1 MAPGSERGLNSKY
14 ERSFMETLQGK
25 LDRCSINT
33 ATLGH
38 REPLSVTID
47 RIARAGFG
55 GIAPWRH
62 EVEAGDVRQLAKQIR
77 AHGLTVTGYCR
88 STYLP
93 ATTRKGFEAN
103 IASNK
108 AALRDAAE
116 LNARCFVMVVG
127 GMPEGSRDL
136 DAARAQVAEGI
147 SELLETAR
155 QVGVPL
161 ALEPLHPMYAAN
173 RSVLNTIAQAL
184 DLCERIDPQGAS
196 GALGIAIDIY
206 HCWWD
211 PDVFQSIR
219 SAGKA
224 RRILAYHVSDS
235 LRDTGD
241 MLLDRGMMGDGVVD
255 LRALRR
261 CVESSGYAEHVE
273 VEIFSAQNW
282 WRRDPEEVLLT
293 CTERLQVVC

>member
-1 MAPGSERGLNSKY
+1 
-14 ERSFMETLQGK
+14 METLQGR

-47 RIARAGFG
+47 RIAKAGFG

-62 EVEAGDVRQLAKQIR
+62 EVEAGDVRQMAKQIR

-93 ATTRKGFEAN
+93 AATRGEFEAN

-108 AALRDAAE
+108 AALHDAAE

-127 GMPEGSRDL
+127 GMPEGSRDIC
-136 DAARAQVAEGI
+136 AARAQVSEGVA
-147 SELLETAR
+147 ELLDTAK

-161 ALEPLHPMYAAN
+161 ALEPLHPMYAAD

-184 DLCERIDPQGAS
+184 DLCERIDPKGAS
-196 GALGIAIDIY
+196 EALGIAIDIY

-211 PDVFQSIR
+211 PDLFQSIQ
-219 SAGKA
+219 SAGMA
-224 RRILAYHVSDS
+224 HRILAFHVSDW

-273 VEIFSAQNW
+273 VEVFSAKNW
-282 WRRDPEEVLLT
+282 WRRDPDEILLA
-293 CTERLQVVC
+293 CAERLQVVC